1 MGDGTRRAAV
11 VRGLLATLIIR
22 IVMLSAVVVAVGAL
36 TVVVR
41 DGSTASAAPDPTPA
55 AGRCGPAWVAAWQAS
70 PQAVTPERRLAG
82 RTLRMIVRPQA
93 AGSQLRLRLSNRF
106 GTAPLP
112 LGRASAAWAAT
123 GAAVVRD
130 TITPVT
136 FDGLAEVVIPPGA
149 ELLSDPV
156 PVVTE
161 AGRPLAVSLV
171 LPRTP
176 EVVAE
181 HPVALQTSYL
191 SLPGDSSMDAGAAA
205 FTTRIGSWMVL
216 TGVDVLVPR
225 PMNALVAMGD
235 SITDGVGS
243 DTDTDSRYSDA
254 LSERLA
260 RRGGRAAMSVLNA
273 GISRNELLA
282 DRREGG
288 QSPLVRF
295 APEVVD
301 VPGATDVVLHIGTND
316 LEAGRG
322 APEIIDGLV
331 RFSEL
336 GRAAGRRV
344 FLTTITPSKTGQR
357 GSADVR
363 AAREAVNRWVR
374 ERGRYHA
381 DGVFDFAAAVADPR
395 DTARLLARYDAGD
408 GLHLSDAGY
417 RALADAVDVT
427 RLTGSPCLAGTGTDR
442 AARVALTED

>member
-1 MGDGTRRAAV
+1 MGEGTRRAAV
-11 VRGLLATLIIR
+11 VRDLLAMLLTR
-22 IVMLSAVVVAVGAL
+22 IVMLSAVFVAVGAL

-55 AGRCGPAWVAAWQAS
+55 VDRCGPAWVAAWQTS
-70 PQAVTPERRLAG
+70 PQAVAPGRRLAG
-82 RTLRMIVRPQA
+82 RTLRMIGRPQA

-106 GTAPLP
+106 GAAPLP
-112 LGRASAAWAAT
+112 LGRVSAAWAAT
-123 GAAVVRD
+123 GAALVPD
-130 TITPVT
+130 TVTPVT
-136 FDGLAEVVIPPGA
+136 FDGRVDVAIPPGA
-149 ELLSDPV
+149 ELLSDPA

-191 SLPGDSSMDAGAAA
+191 SLPGDASKDDGGAA
-205 FTTRIGSWMVL
+205 FTTRIGSWMIL

-225 PMNALVAMGD
+225 PMNAVVAMGD

-243 DTDTDSRYSDA
+243 GSDTDSRWSDA

-260 RRGGRAAMSVLNA
+260 RRGGRAAMAVLNA

-288 QSPLVRF
+288 ESPLVRF
-295 APEVVD
+295 VPEVVD
-301 VPGATDVVLHIGTND
+301 VPGVTDVVLHIGTND
-316 LEAGRG
+316 LEAGRSAG
-322 APEIIDGLV
+322 EIIDGLV
-331 RFSEL
+331 RFTDL

-344 FLTTITPSKTGQR
+344 FLTTITPSRTGER
-357 GSADVR
+357 GSADAR
-363 AAREAVNRWVR
+363 AAREGVNRWVR

-408 GLHLSDAGY
+408 GLHLSEAGY

-427 RLTGSPCLAGTGTDR
+427 RMTGSPCLAGAG
-442 AARVALTED
+442 APARVSLAGG